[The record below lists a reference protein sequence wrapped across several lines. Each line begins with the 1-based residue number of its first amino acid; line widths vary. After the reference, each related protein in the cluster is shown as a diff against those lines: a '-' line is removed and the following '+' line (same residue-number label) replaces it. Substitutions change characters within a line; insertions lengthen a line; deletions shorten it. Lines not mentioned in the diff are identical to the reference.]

1 MPGISTCTHDVSVHN
16 IQRTAMRQ
24 AYAIIWQYRDTPE
37 EGHDIDKK
45 DAQPQRDIL
54 VCNPAGKRP

>member
-1 MPGISTCTHDVSVHN
+1 LPGMTTCTHEVSVHN
-16 IQRTAMRQ
+16 IQRTAKQQ

-54 VCNPAGKRP
+54 VCYPAGKRP